1 MRVLNGFIEIAD
13 WNVIPLPISMSIFC
27 VFTTCTVICAV
38 SQMRSES
45 IVVICLQC
53 SIKKEMG
60 GIALNGIYDREALK
74 HNFLSLRRN
83 AVLEKFV
90 LAQ

>member
-1 MRVLNGFIEIAD
+1 
-13 WNVIPLPISMSIFC
+13 
-27 VFTTCTVICAV
+27 
-38 SQMRSES
+38 MRSES